1 MKQARSIRVLLFA
14 LLAAAFALQGQLI
27 SSSQAKDSKQNGK
40 SLSVEKIAKSVTIYR
55 DKWGVPHVYGP
66 TDYSVM
72 FGFMYA
78 QAEDNFWQIED
89 SYIQSIGRAAEVYGE
104 TGAVRALESDIIN
117 RQLEINRLAQDDYAK
132 AGRQVKEMC
141 DATADGLNYFLE
153 KNPQVKPRLITKF
166 EPWHLLAFN
175 RFAQYQLFIFKRL
188 GLKADELRASV
199 QEVGK
204 KTAGRGDGE
213 TGRRGEFAQASA
225 SPNRPV
231 AQSPSRDEVED
242 IWSAGVIGSN
252 TWAITPKKS
261 ASGNA
266 MLLVNPHQPFF
277 GPGQW
282 IEGHIHS
289 DSGWNL
295 SGASF
300 PGSPFPSL
308 GHNDNLGWSH
318 TVNAPDVIDAWEE
331 KFDDAANPLNYKY
344 GGSHR
349 TATQW
354 SETIKVKTDSGLVE
368 RTFKMRKT
376 HHGPVMA
383 VRDGKPL
390 AVRMAAFENAG
401 GALEQRYLMGKAKNL
416 KEFQA
421 AMSRLAV
428 PMFNTM
434 YADREGNVW
443 YIYYGAVPK
452 RDQKYDWSKFM
463 DGSDPGAEWQGYHK
477 LEELPQI
484 LNPAS
489 GWAQNCNATPLLA
502 SGEEMGKDG
511 NPDGAK
517 FPKYMI
523 TEKDNPR
530 SRISRR
536 VLAERAKFSYDDWTK
551 AAYDTRVV
559 EAERLIPQLAAE
571 FDKFKAADAAKAE
584 KLAEVIAELKGWNGV
599 STIDSVPMTVFTLWA
614 YTRLQ
619 PQAQQLTKGRPFPD
633 VDVLDYVVGDLAKK
647 WGTWRVKW
655 GEMTRIQRVHTS
667 GSIEPFSDDKPSL
680 PVAGGPGDPVGI
692 VFNFYAPE
700 ARGQKRRYGTAGHSY
715 FSVIEFGA
723 KPKALSVLQFGQS
736 ADPTSKHYFDQAA
749 LFSKMEF
756 KPAWFTLEEI
766 KANLEASY
774 HPGEKTAAASAAKA
788 AGK

>member
-1 MKQARSIRVLLFA
+1 MKRFSLVRVSLFA
-14 LLAAAFALQGQLI
+14 IVVFAFASEGRLI
-27 SSSQAKDSKQNGK
+27 NDSQAKDTARVSA
-40 SLSVEKIAKSVTIYR
+40 EKIAKSVTIYR

-89 SYIQSIGRAAEVYGE
+89 SYIQSIGRAAEAYGE
-104 TGAVRALESDIIN
+104 NAALSANAGRPLESDLIN
-117 RQLEINRLAQDDYAK
+117 RQLEINRVAQEDYSK
-132 AGRQVKEMC
+132 LSKQSKDIC

-153 KNPQVKPRLITKF
+153 KNPQVKPILITKF

-175 RFAQYQLFIFKRL
+175 RFAQYQLFIFRRL
-188 GLKADELRASV
+188 GLRPNELRASV
-199 QEVGK
+199 QEVGA
-204 KTAGRGDGE
+204 KTASLKDQQE
-213 TGRRGEFAQASA
+213 TELSEENFIADTPAEMFFNDKNSAAQ
-225 SPNRPV
+225 
-231 AQSPSRDEVED
+231 
-242 IWSAGVIGSN
+242 IGSN
-252 TWAITPKKS
+252 TWAIAPKKS
-261 ASGNA
+261 ANGHT

-282 IEGHIHS
+282 IEGHVHS
-289 DSGWNL
+289 DSGWNM

-300 PGSPFPSL
+300 PGSPFPTL

-318 TVNAPDVIDAWEE
+318 TVNAPDVVDAWEE
-331 KFDDAANPLNYKY
+331 KFDDAGNPLNYKY
-344 GGSHR
+344 GSGHR
-349 TATQW
+349 TATEW
-354 SETIKVKTDSGLVE
+354 SETIKVKTDGGIVE

-390 AVRMAAFENAG
+390 AVRMAAWENAG

-416 KEFQA
+416 SEFKA

-434 YADREGNVW
+434 YADREGNIF

-452 RDQKYDWSKFM
+452 RDTKYDWSKFV
-463 DGSDPGAEWQGYHK
+463 DGSDPGTEWQGYHK

-489 GWAQNCNATPLLA
+489 GFAQNCNATPLLA
-502 SGEEMGKDG
+502 AGEELGKGG

-517 FPKYMI
+517 FPAYMV

-536 VLAERAKFSYDDWTK
+536 VLSERAKFSYEDWTK
-551 AAYDTRVV
+551 AAFDTRVI
-559 EAERLIPQLAAE
+559 EAERLIPILSAE
-571 FDKFKAADAAKAE
+571 FDKMKSAEPARAE
-584 KLAEVIAELKGWNGV
+584 KLAPVIAELKAWNGV
-599 STIDSVPMTVFTLWA
+599 STFDSVAMTVFALWA
-614 YTRLQ
+614 YARIQ
-619 PQAQQLTKGRPFPD
+619 PQAAQLTKGHPFPE
-633 VDVLDYVVGDLAKK
+633 VDVLEFVVNEQIAKK
-647 WGTWRVKW
+647 WGNWKVAW
-655 GEMTRIQRVHTS
+655 GDFNRIQRVHTS
-667 GSIEPFSDDKPSL
+667 GTLEPFSDDKTSL
-680 PVAGGPGDPVGI
+680 PVAGGPGDPIGI
-692 VFNFYAPE
+692 VFNFYSPE
-700 ARGQKRRYGTAGHSY
+700 ARGQKRRYGVAGHSY

-723 KPKALSVLQFGQS
+723 KPQARSVLQFGQN
-736 ADPTSKHYFDQAA
+736 ADPTSKHYFDQAE
-749 LFSKMEF
+749 LYSKMQF
-756 KPAWFTLEEI
+756 KPAYFALEEI

-774 HPGEKTAAASAAKA
+774 HPGEKAAAANAAKA
-788 AGK
+788 SAR

>member
-1 MKQARSIRVLLFA
+1 MKQARLIRVLLFA
-14 LLAAAFALQGQLI
+14 LLALTFALQGQFI
-27 SSSQAKDSKQNGK
+27 SHAKDSKRSIK
-40 SLSVEKIAKSVTIYR
+40 ADSVEKIAKSVTIYR

-89 SYIQSIGRAAEVYGE
+89 GYIQSIGRAAEVYGE
-104 TGAVRALESDIIN
+104 NGIPSGSTGRALEADLIN
-117 RQLEINRLAQDDYAK
+117 RQLEINRLAQEDYK
-132 AGRQVKEMC
+132 AAGAQTKEIC
-141 DATADGLNYFLE
+141 NATADGLNYFLE

-188 GLKADELRASV
+188 GLKADEMRASV
-199 QEVGK
+199 QEAGK
-204 KTAGRGDGE
+204 KTASLMEQKSLEITEADFVAATPLE
-213 TGRRGEFAQASA
+213 MFFNDPNSAAQ
-225 SPNRPV
+225 
-231 AQSPSRDEVED
+231 
-242 IWSAGVIGSN
+242 IGSN

-261 ASGNA
+261 ATGHA

-282 IEGHIHS
+282 IEGHVHS
-289 DSGWNL
+289 DSGWNM

-300 PGSPFPSL
+300 PGSPFPTL

-331 KFDDAANPLNYKY
+331 KFDDAYNPLNYKY
-344 GGSHR
+344 GTGHR
-349 TATQW
+349 TATEW
-354 SETIKVKTDSGLVE
+354 TETIKVKTDSGMVE
-368 RTFKMRKT
+368 RIFKMRKT
-376 HHGPVMA
+376 HHGPIMA

-390 AVRMAAFENAG
+390 AVRMAAWENAG

-416 KEFQA
+416 SEFKT

-434 YADREGNVW
+434 YADREGNIW
-443 YIYYGAVPK
+443 YVYYGAVPK
-452 RDQKYDWSKFM
+452 RDQKYDWSKFV

-489 GWAQNCNATPLLA
+489 GFAQNCNATPLLA
-502 SGEEMGKDG
+502 SGEEMGKNG
-511 NPDGAK
+511 NPDGAQ
-517 FPKYMI
+517 FPKYMV

-536 VLAERAKFSYDDWTK
+536 VLSERAKFSYEDWTK
-551 AAYDTRVV
+551 AAFDTRVI

-584 KLAEVIAELKGWNGV
+584 KLADVIAELKSWNGV

-614 YTRLQ
+614 YTRNQ
-619 PQAQQLTKGRPFPD
+619 SQAQQLTKGHPYPD
-633 VDVLDYVVGDLAKK
+633 VDVLDYVVGDLTKK

-655 GEMTRIQRVHTS
+655 GDLTRIQRVHTS
-667 GSIEPFSDDKPSL
+667 GLSEPFSDDKPSL

-700 ARGQKRRYGTAGHSY
+700 ARGQKRRYGVAGHSY

-723 KPKALSVLQFGQS
+723 KPQARSVLQFGQN
-736 ADPTSKHYFDQAA
+736 ADPNSKHYFDQAE
-749 LFSKMEF
+749 LYSKMQF
-756 KPAWFTLEEI
+756 KPAWFSLDEI

-774 HPGEKTAAASAAKA
+774 HPGEKVAGVSAMKA
-788 AGK
+788 AGR

>member
-1 MKQARSIRVLLFA
+1 MKRFSLVRVSLFV
-14 LLAAAFALQGQLI
+14 LFVFAAEGQFLPN
-27 SSSQAKDSKQNGK
+27 SQAKDTAKT
-40 SLSVEKIAKSVTIYR
+40 SLEKIAHSITIYR

-89 SYIQSIGRAAEVYGE
+89 SYIQAIGRAAEAYGE
-104 TGAVRALESDIIN
+104 NAVLSANAGRPLESDLIN
-117 RQLEINRLAQDDYAK
+117 RQLEINRLAQEDYAK
-132 AGRQVKEMC
+132 LSKQAKDIC

-153 KNPQVKPRLITKF
+153 KNPQVKPILITKF

-175 RFAQYQLFIFKRL
+175 RFAQYQLFIFRRL
-188 GLKADELRASV
+188 GLRPNELRASV
-199 QEVGK
+199 QEVGA
-204 KTAGRGDGE
+204 KTSVVAEPELEKTDFIAATPME
-213 TGRRGEFAQASA
+213 MFFNDPNAAAQ
-225 SPNRPV
+225 
-231 AQSPSRDEVED
+231 
-242 IWSAGVIGSN
+242 IGSN
-252 TWAITPKKS
+252 TWAIAPKKS
-261 ASGNA
+261 ATGKA

-282 IEGHIHS
+282 IEGHVHS
-289 DSGWNL
+289 DSGWNM

-300 PGSPFPSL
+300 PGSPFPTL

-331 KFDDAANPLNYKY
+331 KFDDTSHPLNYKY
-344 GGSHR
+344 GNGYKS
-349 TATQW
+349 ATEW
-354 SETIKVKTDSGLVE
+354 SETIKVKTDTGIVE

-390 AVRMAAFENAG
+390 AVRMAAWENAG
-401 GALEQRYLMGKAKNL
+401 GALEQRYLMSKAKNL
-416 KEFQA
+416 KEFKA
-421 AMSRLAV
+421 AMSHLAV

-434 YADREGNVW
+434 YADREGNIF

-452 RDQKYDWSKFM
+452 RDPKYDWSKFVE
-463 DGSDPGAEWQGYHK
+463 GSDPGTEWQGYHS

-489 GWAQNCNATPLLA
+489 GFAQNCNATPLLA
-502 SGEEMGKDG
+502 SGEEFGKDG

-517 FPKYMI
+517 FPAYMV

-536 VLAERAKFSYDDWTK
+536 VLSERPKFTYEDWTK
-551 AAYDTRVV
+551 AAYDTRVI
-559 EAERLIPQLAAE
+559 EAERLIPQLTTE
-571 FDKFKAADAAKAE
+571 FDKFKAADPAKAE
-584 KLAEVIAELKGWNGV
+584 KLAEVIAMLKGWNGV
-599 STIDSVPMTVFTLWA
+599 STIDSVPMTVFTLYA
-614 YTRLQ
+614 YTRIQ
-619 PQAQQLTKGRPFPD
+619 PQAQQLTKGRPYPE
-633 VDVLDYVVGDLAKK
+633 VDVLDYVVNDLTKK
-647 WGTWRVKW
+647 LGTWKVKW
-655 GEMTRIQRVHTS
+655 GDLMRIQRVQTS
-667 GSIEPFSDDKPSL
+667 GVLEPFSDAKPSL

-700 ARGQKRRYGTAGHSY
+700 ARGQKHRYGIAGHSF

-723 KPKALSVLQFGQS
+723 KPQARSVLQFGQS
-736 ADPTSKHYFDQAA
+736 ADPKSKHYFDQAE
-749 LFSKMEF
+749 LYSKMQF
-756 KPAWFTLEEI
+756 KPAWFALEEI
-766 KANLEASY
+766 KANLETSY
-774 HPGEKTAAASAAKA
+774 HPGEKAAAASASAK
-788 AGK
+788 